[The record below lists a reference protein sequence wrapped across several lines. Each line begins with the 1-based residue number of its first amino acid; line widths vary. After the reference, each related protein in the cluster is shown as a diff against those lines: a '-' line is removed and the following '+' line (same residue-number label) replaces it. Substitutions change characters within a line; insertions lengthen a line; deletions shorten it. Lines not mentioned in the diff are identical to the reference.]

1 MSLKIKVD
9 KNGKQYYADADKV
22 FAWLMERFL
31 KNQGRKSEAKLE
43 PYKDRVENFFSSLKT
58 TEADWYKMLKEAY
71 PAIDVDFALNRAKL
85 WLMSNY
91 KKDFKKFLMNWMS
104 KENPTIQIERKR
116 EIEPKRKRERYVP
129 PELKPEDT
137 AEPEEIKSI
146 LNSFLKGKET

>member
-116 EIEPKRKRERYVP
+116 EAEPRRAKTYTP
-129 PELKPEDT
+129 PEINEDEL
-137 AEPEEIKSI
+137 AEPQEIKAI
-146 LNSFLKGKET
+146 FNDFLKGKKV

>member
-1 MSLKIKVD
+1 MSLKIKIE
-9 KNGKQYYADADKV
+9 KGNKQYYADADKV

-31 KNQGRKSEAKLE
+31 KNQGKRSQAKLE
-43 PYKDRVENFFSSLKT
+43 AYKDRVENFFLSLKT

-116 EIEPKRKRERYVP
+116 EIEPRRQKKYVP
-129 PELKPEDT
+129 PELKEEDM

-146 LNSFLKGKET
+146 FDNFLKGKGV

>member
-1 MSLKIKVD
+1 MPLKIKVD

-104 KENPTIQIERKR
+104 KENPTIQIEKKR
-116 EIEPKRKRERYVP
+116 EAEPRRVKTYTP
-129 PELKPEDT
+129 PEINEDEL
-137 AEPEEIKSI
+137 AEPQEIKAI
-146 LNSFLKGKET
+146 FNDFLKGKKV